1 MVHVCSETHCR
12 QWHGEHWQWRLS
24 NAPEP
29 QVAQEAISF
38 TSMLTQHV
46 SAWSWKHTSSLAQ
59 GTTAFIKIQ
68 VCSSSEHGSRHGAPG
83 YHHPVQLK
91 LDSPLQTATK
101 ASRACAC
108 CRRADFKEIRLL
120 GTGNFSKVYLAQHRL
135 DGVSYAVK
143 RSIRPVCSDAIK
155 RQWVQVQ
162 STCTCRSALHALHNT
177 CRHAVQCNFI
187 MPLQSCS

>member
-1 MVHVCSETHCR
+1 
-12 QWHGEHWQWRLS
+12 
-24 NAPEP
+24 
-29 QVAQEAISF
+29 
-38 TSMLTQHV
+38 MLTQHV

-68 VCSSSEHGSRHGAPG
+68 VCSSSVHDSRQEAPG
-83 YHHPVQLK
+83 CHHVVQLS
-91 LDSPLQTATK
+91 LHPPLQTAMQ
-101 ASRACAC
+101 ASCVCAC
-108 CRRADFKEIRLL
+108 FCRADFKEIRLL

-162 STCTCRSALHALHNT
+162 TTCACITAFHVPHSTWRHALK
-177 CRHAVQCNFI
+177 CFSI
-187 MPLQSCS
+187 MPLQICC